1 MNIRKSMFIKIS
13 LMIVVPFLLF
23 SLFILQVYKMK
34 LKSVIEDSLQAVAT
48 AQRIVITGFCEQQ
61 MNSLQLIG
69 DSEVSK
75 AALRNELDEEM
86 LEYLDNVLLSS
97 VQTADYLES
106 TTLINSDY
114 RVVACSE
121 EEPVIEADRGIVSLI
136 EAMGD
141 KAFYISDVLQSTAT
155 DHPYEVVVA
164 ITKIQDRGEPAGYIL
179 AEINL
184 DFYSS
189 IREQAGFWENSTFY
203 LLDGK
208 NQIISAGTPEDDR
221 SFFVT
226 TEEERKDYQEKYRA
240 IDREKNPCGSFTYKV
255 SGRDYVTYYS
265 NVEYTDW
272 EMLLTV
278 SMNNYMVQ
286 SIIYGLILVSLVL
299 ICVITAVWLGLFT
312 SKRIIRPVNNIS
324 NTLNQ
329 IQETQDYSLRIARER
344 DDELGMVVKEINKLI
359 YFVEMENLQRM
370 QHHNLLQRRADRDAL
385 TKVLNKERI
394 NQYIQEM
401 IGKHQEKKSKAA
413 LIFVD
418 IDDFKAFNTNYG
430 HSVGDQVLLFL
441 ASLLGRETQGTVG
454 RVGGDEFVVIV
465 DESEILASL
474 EECLDRIERAAQERF
489 FLRNSGIGVP
499 VSCCMGVVCVD
510 FAKPYGEKVTV
521 KCWMNQADAA
531 MYDVKNSGKHG
542 HIVREY
548 KVEE

>member
-23 SLFILQVYKMK
+23 SLIILQIYNTK
-34 LKSVIEDSLQAVAT
+34 LKSVIEESLQSVAK
-48 AQRIVITGFCEQQ
+48 AQISVITMFCEQQ
-61 MNSLQLIG
+61 RNSLMVVG
-69 DSEVSK
+69 NTDVSK
-75 AALRNELDEEM
+75 AALRGDLEEET
-86 LEYLDNVLLSS
+86 LEYLDNMLYSGVR
-97 VQTADYLES
+97 TGDYLES
-106 TTLINSDY
+106 ITLIDADY
-114 RVVACSE
+114 HVVACSE
-121 EEPVIEADRGIVSLI
+121 EEAVSEANRGIHHLI
-136 EAMGD
+136 EAMGEQE
-141 KAFYISDVLQSTAT
+141 FYISNVLHSKVLEEER
-155 DHPYEVVVA
+155 DVVVA
-164 ITKIQDRGEPAGYIL
+164 ITRIQDEGIILGYIL

-184 DFYSS
+184 DFYNNL
-189 IREQAGFWENSTFY
+189 REQSEFWADSTFY
-203 LLDGK
+203 LLDGENK
-208 NQIISAGTPEDDR
+208 IISAGTSDHER
-221 SFFVT
+221 SDFIT

-240 IDREKNPCGSFTYKV
+240 IDREQNSCGSFTYKV

-265 NVEYTDW
+265 DVEYTDW

-286 SIIYGLILVSLVL
+286 SIIYALILITLVL
-299 ICVITAVWLGLFT
+299 LCGITAVWLGLFT
-312 SKRIIRPVNNIS
+312 SKRIVRPINRIS
-324 NTLNQ
+324 DTLNK
-329 IQETQDYSLRIARER
+329 IQRTQDYSLRIAMDRE
-344 DDELGMVVKEINKLI
+344 DELGVLGKEINKLI
-359 YFVEMENLQRM
+359 YFIEMENLQRM

-385 TKVLNKERI
+385 TDVLNKERI
-394 NQYIQEM
+394 NQYIQEA
-401 IGKHQEKKSKAA
+401 IKRHLEKKSKAA

-441 ASLLGRETQGTVG
+441 ASLLGRETRGAVG

-465 DESEILASL
+465 EESEILASL

-489 FLRNSGIGVP
+489 FLRNSGIRVP